1 MKPWMKPLALCVAM
15 SALAACDLELDSDNK
30 DPNQNSK
37 VIDDTGNIGTN
48 ENTKVNLRIL
58 ETTDLHA
65 NILNFNYYT
74 NTMDDSVGLVKTATL
89 IELARNE
96 VDNSVLVDNG
106 DLLQG
111 SPLGDYYAKIK
122 GLASNEVHPI
132 YKAMNLLQYDAA
144 NIGNHEF
151 NFGLPFLKEA
161 IDDANFPYTS
171 SNVVVDDHDNND
183 ENDISYFS
191 PYLIQKKNVLDT
203 NGTAHQLKIGY
214 IGFVPP
220 QVMQWDKANLETLVK
235 AKDMVDMANKYVPMM
250 KAEGAD
256 IIIAIP
262 HSGLVTSNREGND
275 ENASYYLAQVEG
287 IDAIMFGHA
296 HRNFPG
302 DKSYDNLANIDNTKG
317 TIHGVAAVMPG
328 YWGKY
333 LGVID
338 LELEQDENQN
348 WLVVDSQS
356 SLRAISQTNSDRS
369 VTSLVES
376 HAAIQAAV
384 ENDHQEVQAW
394 VSEPFAKIA
403 APINSFFALVQDDPS
418 IQVVTDAQTWYVKQ
432 IVKGTELEALPI
444 LSVGAPFRAGR
455 GGSEDFTNLA
465 AGDVS
470 YGNVS
475 DLYIYPNTLKVLKLN
490 GGEVKEWLEMSA
502 GQFNQI
508 IPASLDQAL
517 INPDFPSYN
526 FDVIDGVTYQIDVSQ
541 KARYD
546 KDGKLV
552 EAHSERIKQLQFQG
566 NAINFNQEFL
576 VVSNN
581 YRASGGGN
589 FPAIQSDKI
598 VIDAPNENRQT
609 VADYLI
615 YMTEKNP
622 DNGFDPSADGNWHFS
637 SLANTQVLFNGSASQ
652 SARDFSQNSADIE
665 YSHVNDDGYGVYT
678 VNLEQ

>member
-1 MKPWMKPLALCVAM
+1 MKFCIKPLAFCITMGAL
-15 SALAACDLELDSDNK
+15 SACNIGLDSDSK
-30 DPNQNSK
+30 SPQQDSK
-37 VIDDTGNIGTN
+37 VNDGSSNSGHPP
-48 ENTKVNLRIL
+48 VVSLRIL

-65 NILNFNYYT
+65 NVLNFNYYQDSL
-74 NTMDDSVGLVKTATL
+74 DDSVGFVKTASL
-89 IELARNE
+89 IEQARSE
-96 VDNSVLVDNG
+96 VNNSVLVDNG

-122 GLASNEVHPI
+122 GLATNEVHPI
-132 YKAMNLLQYDAA
+132 YKAMNLLQYDVA

-151 NFGLPFLKEA
+151 NFGLPFLQEA
-161 IDDANFPYTS
+161 INDANFPYIS
-171 SNVVVDDHDNND
+171 SNVVIDDHDNNED
-183 ENDISYFS
+183 NDISYFP
-191 PYLIQKKNVLDT
+191 PYMIQKKNVLD
-203 NGTAHQLKIGY
+203 NSGNAQQLNIGY

-220 QVMQWDKANLETLVK
+220 QIMQWDKTNLDSQVK

-262 HSGLVTSNREGND
+262 HSGLVTTDPQGND
-275 ENASYYLAQVEG
+275 ENASYYLAQVPD

-302 DKSYDNLANIDNTKG
+302 DISYDNLPNIDNTKG

-328 YWGKY
+328 YWGKF

-338 LELEQDENQN
+338 LRIQQNENQT
-348 WLVVDSQS
+348 WSVVDSQS
-356 SLRAISQTNSDRS
+356 SLRAISKTNSDRS
-369 VTSLVES
+369 VTSLVDS
-376 HAAIQAAV
+376 HSGVQAAV
-384 ENDHQEVQAW
+384 EHDHQEVKNW

-432 IVKGTELEALPI
+432 IVKGTNLENLAV

-455 GGSEDFTNLA
+455 GGSDDFTDLA
-465 AGDVS
+465 QGDVS

-475 DLYIYPNTLKVLKLN
+475 DLYIYPNTLKVLKLT
-490 GGEVKEWLEMSA
+490 GAEVKEWLEMSA
-502 GQFNQI
+502 GQFNEIVPGSQNQ
-508 IPASLDQAL
+508 PL
-517 INPDFPSYN
+517 INSDFPSYN
-526 FDVIDGVTYQIDVSQ
+526 FDVIDGVEYQIDVSQ
-541 KARYD
+541 KAKYD
-546 KDGKLV
+546 KDGHLV
-552 EAHSERIKQLQFQG
+552 NGQSERIKQLSYQG
-566 NAINFNQEFL
+566 RAIDLTQEFL

-589 FPAIQSDKI
+589 FPAINNDKI

-615 YMTEKNP
+615 YMTQKNP
-622 DNGFDPSADGNWHFS
+622 ENGFDPSADGNWHFS

-652 SARDFSQNSADIE
+652 SALNFSQNSPDIE
-665 YSHVNDDGYGVYT
+665 FSHINADNFGVYRI
-678 VNLEQ
+678 NLER

>member
-1 MKPWMKPLALCVAM
+1 MKTWINPLVLTSSLALLLSGCN
-15 SALAACDLELDSDNK
+15 LKLDSNNK
-30 DPNQNSK
+30 DASDADSK
-37 VIDDTGNIGTN
+37 LLGSASV
-48 ENTKVNLRIL
+48 KLRVM

-65 NILNFNYYT
+65 NILNFNYY
-74 NTMDDSVGLVKTATL
+74 NNKSDDSVGLVKTASL
-89 IELARNE
+89 IEKSRQE

-111 SPLGDYYAKIK
+111 SPLGDYYAKVK
-122 GLASNEVHPI
+122 GLGENDVHPI

-151 NFGLPFLKEA
+151 NFGLTFLKEA
-161 IDDANFPYTS
+161 IDDANFPYIS
-171 SNVVVDDHDNND
+171 SNIVIDDND
-183 ENDISYFS
+183 TNEENDVPYFS
-191 PYLIQKKNVLDT
+191 PFMIQQKNVIDIDGNTHSLT
-203 NGTAHQLKIGY
+203 IGY

-220 QVMQWDKANLETLVK
+220 QVMQWDKANLETHVK
-235 AKDMVDMANKYVPMM
+235 AKDMVEMANYYVPIM
-250 KAEGAD
+250 KDEGAD

-262 HSGLVTSNREGND
+262 HSGLVTSERLGND
-275 ENASYYLAQVEG
+275 ENASYYLAQVPG

-302 DKSYDNLANIDNTKG
+302 DASYDGLPNIDNEKG
-317 TIHGVAAVMPG
+317 TINGVAAVMPG

-338 LELEQDENQN
+338 LELEKNAKGI
-348 WLVVDSQS
+348 WSVADSQS
-356 SLRAISQTNSDRS
+356 SLRAISKANSDRT

-376 HAAIQAAV
+376 HPGIKEAV
-384 ENDHQEVQAW
+384 HADHLEVQGW
-394 VSEPFAKIA
+394 VSAPFAKIS

-418 IQVVTDAQTWYVKQ
+418 IQVVTDAQAWYVKD
-432 IVKGTELEALPI
+432 IVKGTELEGLPI

-455 GGSEDFTNLA
+455 GGSDDFTDLA
-465 AGDVS
+465 KGDVS

-475 DLYIYPNTLKVLKLN
+475 DLYIYPNTLKVLQLS
-490 GGEVKEWLEMSA
+490 GAQVKEWLEMSA

-508 IPASLDQAL
+508 VAGTVDQPLVNA
-517 INPDFPSYN
+517 DFPSYN
-526 FDVIDGVTYQIDVSQ
+526 FDVIDGIEYQIDVSQ

-546 KDGKLV
+546 KDGALV
-552 EAHSERIKQLQFQG
+552 EADSERIVQLNYQG
-566 NAINFNQEFL
+566 KALDLTQQFL

-589 FPAIQSDKI
+589 FPEISSDKI

-615 YMTEKNP
+615 NQTQLNP
-622 DNGFDPSADGNWHFS
+622 DNGFDPSANGNWHFAPLS
-637 SLANTQVLFNGSASQ
+637 NTQVLFNGSSKASAQ
-652 SARDFSQNSADIE
+652 AFAQTLDSIE
-665 YSHVNDDGYGVYT
+665 YVKVNDDGYGVYR
-678 VNLEQ
+678 LSL